1 MSRALNLNAS
11 QSDVRAE
18 ATRKGARI
26 TSIEPLHPTG
36 TRVVFANSVDAAGI
50 ARSFKKQVLA
60 GPVVR
65 TPLRTRTGR

>member
-1 MSRALNLNAS
+1 MSRALNLAVS
-11 QSDVRAE
+11 QADVRAE

-26 TSIEPLHPTG
+26 TAIEPLHPMG

-50 ARSFKKQVLA
+50 ARSFKTKILA

-65 TPLRTRTGR
+65 TPLRTASGR